1 MNVSVKDYGAV
12 PDTEKVQT
20 KAIQSAID
28 FCSQSGGGIVSFEAG
43 IYATGTIY
51 LRNSVTL
58 NLPPSCVL
66 KGSDD
71 FNDYNAR
78 DAWPQ
83 NGFSEAEHAN
93 GKHLIVAL
101 EVDHVGIVGGGRIDG
116 NGKYFGFRAEK
127 DFYRPSQMVYL
138 CESTYVT
145 IRDVELFNSPY
156 WSCFV
161 YGCDNVILSGL
172 RIKNNPEIQ
181 NSDGID
187 IDASSHVVV
196 SDCLIDTQDDCI
208 TFRCCRARLKNKEKA
223 LEDVVVTNCQLRTPG
238 CNAFR
243 IGVGTGPIRNCLISN
258 MIIRDSAKA
267 ICLEARYPFNKDDAP
282 GCTIEN
288 ISFNNIYMDC
298 GCPLFLSSHCKG
310 ISNIPAPPIRN
321 IQFSNITGK
330 AVLNFVVQ
338 SNENS
343 IVDGIRFAN
352 IFMEY
357 DSIPKHLEKY
367 GYGEWDYAT
376 SGAPFYIANARNV
389 QLDNVHVNITN
400 PDSPFRYAA
409 ILHHPVE
416 TELRDFVVKKAGC
429 KLEINDAAL

>member
-1 MNVSVKDYGAV
+1 MNVRVKDYGAV
-12 PDTEKVQT
+12 PDTGKVQT
-20 KAIQSAID
+20 EAIQSAID
-28 FCSQSGGGIVSFEAG
+28 CCSQSGGGTVFFEAD

-66 KGSDD
+66 KGSDNFD
-71 FNDYNAR
+71 DYNAP

-83 NGFSEAEHAN
+83 NSVCEPEHAN
-93 GKHLIVAL
+93 GKHLIAAL

-116 NGKYFGFRAEK
+116 NGKHFGFSTEK
-127 DFYRPSQMVYL
+127 GFFRPSQMVYL
-138 CESTYVT
+138 CESTYIT

-172 RIKNNPEIQ
+172 RVKNNPEIQ

-187 IDASSHVVV
+187 IDASSHVVI

-208 TFRCCRARLKNKEKA
+208 TFRCCRNRLKNKEKI
-223 LEDVVVTNCQLRTPG
+223 LEDIVVTNCQLRTPG

-267 ICLEARYPFNKDDAP
+267 VCLEARYSFNTDDAP

-288 ISFNNIYMDC
+288 ISFDNLYMDC
-298 GCPLFLSSHCKG
+298 GCPVFLSSHCRG
-310 ISNIPAPPIRN
+310 ISNVPAPPIRN
-321 IQFSNITGK
+321 IHFSNITGK
-330 AVLNFVVQ
+330 AKLNFVVQ
-338 SNENS
+338 ANENS
-343 IVDGIRFAN
+343 IVDGIRFSN
-352 IFMEY
+352 ISMEY
-357 DSIPKHLEKY
+357 DSIPEYIDKY

-389 QLDNVHVNITN
+389 QVDNVRVNITR
-400 PDSPFRYAA
+400 PESPFRYAA

-416 TELRDFVVKKAGC
+416 PELRNFVVKKAGR
-429 KLEINDAAL
+429 KLEVNAEAV